1 MTIAYLLMA
10 IAFVLIGALI
20 GSALSM
26 LPGLHVYNV
35 IGFFLLF
42 YFTASFVLDPML
54 MVLMLIGMLV
64 SYAFVFTIPSIY
76 FSAPEDSTMFVLMPS
91 LRYLKEGRG
100 HEAVVLIATGALT
113 GLFSIVLFVPLFMG
127 PLSIVWD
134 VVSTHLHWIIG
145 AVIAYMLLSEFPKD
159 FGRHKNPLHGL
170 KEGWKTIMAGYLTFF
185 LSSILGLITFNKTI
199 VPANHAFQSLMA
211 PLIGLFATSSI
222 ILNLISKYEI
232 PEQNIPKS
240 IDSTPK
246 ELLHGAVAGSS
257 GGLFA
262 AFLPAVTAG
271 VGGYMA
277 SHAFAQKGDKSF
289 LVSMGA
295 SRVVYYVGA
304 IALFFLPVLHL
315 RRGALAMGINLFFT
329 PESVQQFYLV
339 DMGIAIAGIFA
350 FFVVIYA
357 SKFLA
362 KRIYKV
368 NPKILNLIVLGIVVA
383 LVYFMTSWQG
393 LIIMSVATAIGLIP
407 VLFNSRRS
415 HCLAVILI
423 PIWLNMSGISLGG
436 LFGLW

>member
-1 MTIAYLLMA
+1 MTITYLLLCV
-10 IAFVLIGALI
+10 AFVLLGALI

-42 YFTASFVLDPML
+42 YFTASFVLDSML

-64 SYAFVFTIPSIY
+64 TYAFVFTIPSIY
-76 FSAPEDSTMFVLMPS
+76 FSAPDDSTMFVLMPS

-100 HEAVVLIATGALT
+100 HEAVVLIATGALM
-113 GLFSIVLFVPLFMG
+113 GLLAIVFFVPLLMG
-127 PLSIVWD
+127 PLAIVWNI
-134 VVSTHLHWIIG
+134 VANHLHWIIG

-185 LSSILGLITFNKTI
+185 LASILGIISFNKTI

-240 IDSTPK
+240 IDSKPVDIV
-246 ELLHGAVAGSS
+246 HGAVAGSS

-277 SHAFAQKGDKSF
+277 SHGFAQKGDKSF

-304 IALFFLPVLHL
+304 ISLFFLPVLHI

-339 DMGIAIAGIFA
+339 DMGIAIAGIYA
-350 FFVVIYA
+350 FFVVIFA
-357 SKFLA
+357 SRFLA
-362 KRIYKV
+362 KRIYKI
-368 NPKILNLIVLGIVVA
+368 NPKILNLVVLGIVVS

-393 LIIMSVATAIGLIP
+393 LLIMSVATAIGLVP

-415 HCLAVILI
+415 HCLAVILV
-423 PIWLNMSGISLGG
+423 PIWLNMSGIALGG

>member
-1 MTIAYLLMA
+1 MTIEYLLMC
-10 IAFVLIGALI
+10 ILFVVIGTLI

-42 YFTASFVLDPML
+42 YFTAGLVLDSMQ
-54 MVLMLIGMLV
+54 MILMLIGMLV

-76 FSAPEDSTMFVLMPS
+76 FSAPDDSTMFVLMPS

-100 HEAVVLIATGALT
+100 HEAVVLIATGALIGVIAIT
-113 GLFSIVLFVPLFMG
+113 IFVPLFMG
-127 PLSIVWD
+127 PLAIVWSIVQPNI
-134 VVSTHLHWIIG
+134 HWIIG
-145 AVIAYMLLSEFPKD
+145 AVIAYMLVSEFPKD

-170 KEGWKTIMAGYLTFF
+170 KEGWKTILAGYLTFF
-185 LSSILGLITFNKTI
+185 LSAILGIIVFNKTI
-199 VPANHAFQSLMA
+199 IPADRAFQGLMA

-240 IDSTPK
+240 IDAHPR
-246 ELLHGAVAGSS
+246 EIVHGSVAGAS

-304 IALFFLPVLHL
+304 ISLFFLPTLHL

-329 PESVQQFYLV
+329 PESVQQFYMV
-339 DMGIAIAGIFA
+339 DMGIAIAGVIS
-350 FFVVIYA
+350 FFMVIYA
-357 SKFLA
+357 SRFLA
-362 KRIYKV
+362 TRIYRI
-368 NPKILNLIVLGIVVA
+368 NPKVLNLTVLGIVIA

-393 LIIMSVATAIGLIP
+393 LLIMSVATAIGLIP

-415 HCLAVILI
+415 HCLAVILV
-423 PIWLNMSGISLGG
+423 PIWLNMSGISLGS

>member
-1 MTIAYLLMA
+1 MTIWYLLLC
-10 IAFVLIGALI
+10 IVFVLIGALI

-42 YFTASFVLDPML
+42 YFSAGLVLDSML

-76 FSAPEDSTMFVLMPS
+76 FSAPDDSTMFILMPS

-100 HEAVVLIATGALT
+100 HEAVLLIASGALI
-113 GLFSIVLFVPLFMG
+113 GVLAIVIFVPLFMG
-127 PLSIVWD
+127 PLSIVWSI
-134 VVSTHLHWIIG
+134 VSTHLHWIIG

-170 KEGWKTIMAGYLTFF
+170 KEAWKTILAGYLTFF
-185 LSSILGLITFNKTI
+185 LSAILGLIVFNKTI
-199 VPANHAFQSLMA
+199 VPAEHAFQSLMA

-240 IDSTPK
+240 IDTKPK

-277 SHAFAQKGDKSF
+277 SHGFAQKGDKSF

-339 DMGIAIAGIFA
+339 DMGIAIAGLFA
-350 FFVVIYA
+350 FFVVVYA

-362 KRIYKV
+362 RRIYKI
-368 NPKILNLIVLGIVVA
+368 NPKTLNLIVLGIVI
-383 LVYFMTSWQG
+383 LIVYFMTSWQG
-393 LIIMSVATAIGLIP
+393 LLIMAVATAIGLIP

-415 HCLAVILI
+415 HCLAVILV

>member
-10 IAFVLIGALI
+10 IAFVIIGALI

-76 FSAPEDSTMFVLMPS
+76 FSAPDDSTMFVLMPS

-113 GLFSIVLFVPLFMG
+113 GLFAIVLVVPLFMG

-134 VVSTHLHWIIG
+134 IVSTHLHWIIG

-185 LSSILGLITFNKTI
+185 LSSILGIITFSKTI

-277 SHAFAQKGDKSF
+277 SHGFAQKGDKSF

-339 DMGIAIAGIFA
+339 DMGIAIAGIYA

-362 KRIYKV
+362 KRIYKI
-368 NPKILNLIVLGIVVA
+368 NPKVLNLIVLGIVVM

-415 HCLAVILI
+415 HCLAVILV
-423 PIWLNMSGISLGG
+423 PIWLNMSGIALGG

>member
-1 MTIAYLLMA
+1 MTLIYLLMA
-10 IAFVLIGALI
+10 IVYLLIGTLL
-20 GSALSM
+20 GSLLSM

-42 YFTASFVLDPML
+42 YFTAGLFLDPMF

-76 FSAPEDSTMFVLMPS
+76 FSAPDDSTMFVLMPS
-91 LRYLKEGRG
+91 QRYLKERRG
-100 HEAVVLIATGALT
+100 HEAVVLIASGALVGVVAIT
-113 GLFSIVLFVPLFMG
+113 IFVPIFMNILG
-127 PLSIVWD
+127 IIWD
-134 VVSTHLHWIIG
+134 IAISNIHWIIG

-170 KEGWKTIMAGYLTFF
+170 KEAWKTILAGYLTFF
-185 LSSILGLITFNKTI
+185 LSGLLGVIVYSKTI
-199 VPANHAFQSLMA
+199 IPVNHAFQSLMA

-240 IDSTPK
+240 VDAKPK
-246 ELLHGAVAGSS
+246 EILHGSLAGSV

-262 AFLPAVTAG
+262 AFIPAVTAG
-271 VGGYMA
+271 VGGYMS

-304 IALFFLPVLHL
+304 IALFFLPTLHL

-329 PESVQQFYLV
+329 PESVEQFYLI
-339 DMGIAIAGIFA
+339 DAGIAIAGVIS
-350 FFVVIYA
+350 FFIVIYA

-362 KRIYKV
+362 KTVPKI
-368 NPKILNLIVLGIVVA
+368 NPKTLNFAVLIILVV
-383 LVYFMTSWQG
+383 LVYLMTSWQG
-393 LIIMSVATAIGLIP
+393 VVIMSVATAIGLIP

-415 HCLAVILI
+415 HCLAVILV
-423 PIWLNMSGISLGG
+423 PIWLNMSGISLAP

>member
-10 IAFVLIGALI
+10 IAFVIMGALI

-76 FSAPEDSTMFVLMPS
+76 FSAPDDSTMFVLMPS

-113 GLFSIVLFVPLFMG
+113 GLFAIVLVVPLFMG

-134 VVSTHLHWIIG
+134 IVSTHLHWIIG

-185 LSSILGLITFNKTI
+185 LSSILGIITFSKTI

-277 SHAFAQKGDKSF
+277 SHGFAQKGDKSF

-339 DMGIAIAGIFA
+339 DMGIAIAGIYA

-362 KRIYKV
+362 KRIYKI
-368 NPKILNLIVLGIVVA
+368 NPKVLNLVVLGIVVM

-415 HCLAVILI
+415 HCLAVILV
-423 PIWLNMSGISLGG
+423 PIWLNMSGIALGG

>member
-1 MTIAYLLMA
+1 MSITFLFLC
-10 IAFVLIGALI
+10 IAFVLLGALI

-42 YFTASFVLDPML
+42 YFSASFVLNSML

-64 SYAFVFTIPSIY
+64 TYAFVFTIPSIY
-76 FSAPEDSTMFVLMPS
+76 FSAPDDSTMFVLMPS

-113 GLFSIVLFVPLFMG
+113 GLLAIVFFVPLLMG
-127 PLSIVWD
+127 PLSIVWNI
-134 VVSTHLHWIIG
+134 VSNHLHWIIG

-185 LSSILGLITFNKTI
+185 LSSILGIISFNKTI

-222 ILNLISKYEI
+222 ILNLISKYDI

-240 IDSTPK
+240 VDAKPV

-277 SHAFAQKGDKSF
+277 SHGFAQKGDKSF

-304 IALFFLPVLHL
+304 ISLFFLPVLHI

-339 DMGIAIAGIFA
+339 DMGIAIAGLYA
-350 FFVVIYA
+350 FFVVIFA
-357 SKFLA
+357 SRFLA
-362 KRIYKV
+362 KRIYKI
-368 NPKILNLIVLGIVVA
+368 NPKVLNLVVLGIVVSI
-383 LVYFMTSWQG
+383 VFFMTSWQG
-393 LIIMSVATAIGLIP
+393 LLIMSVATAIGLIP

-415 HCLAVILI
+415 HCLAVILV
-423 PIWLNMSGISLGG
+423 PIWLNMSGIALGG